1 MYQRSC
7 SLCYVLNFYFY
18 IFENLID
25 IIIFLDI
32 LLSLIV
38 ALFKYL
44 FYVIKIIFFITTILP
59 FQNAVL
65 KILIEILI
73 SHKRTCFCL
82 TNNFFTF
89 GKKETISVT
98 FTPSSSITSYNLVI
112 FYFIGAILSSTFY
125 KKIFLTLQNNF
136 FHFWYIFSLF

>member
-1 MYQRSC
+1 MSMSGIFRKSFLFGLQKGRGKTEKLCRVFFNTLLWKANPCSYLQHVYQRSC
-7 SLCYVLNFYFY
+7 SFCYNVLNFYFY

-65 KILIEILI
+65 KILI
-73 SHKRTCFCL
+73 
-82 TNNFFTF
+82 
-89 GKKETISVT
+89 
-98 FTPSSSITSYNLVI
+98 
-112 FYFIGAILSSTFY
+112 
-125 KKIFLTLQNNF
+125 
-136 FHFWYIFSLF
+136 